1 MIQLDRACQKKK
13 KEKEF
18 VCFSERG
25 KKREKR
31 HGRERGNV
39 EEYGNMKKWRE
50 RERAKEW
57 ELSEEFERQEW
68 SVKEGE
74 VEQKMRQR
82 EGGLE

>member
-1 MIQLDRACQKKK
+1 M
-13 KEKEF
+13 
-18 VCFSERG
+18 
-25 KKREKR
+25 RETR

-39 EEYGNMKKWRE
+39 EEYGNIKKRKE
-50 RERAKEW
+50 KEW

-82 EGGLE
+82 EGGPE